1 MKLIGICGKARAGKD
16 TIARYLFE
24 TEGFTRIAFADPVK
38 QAAQHIFGLSHAQ
51 TWDDDLKNIVIPYW
65 DMTPRQMF
73 QKLGTDATHPIFG
86 PDVWMKRWYIAY
98 AQLHETDHIVVPDVR
113 YDLELAGIRQLG
125 GTIIT
130 VRRGE
135 GLGGAEGQHI
145 SENGLSMAPDYV
157 IENDGSLNDLYLSV
171 DAVLETMG

>member
-24 TEGFTRIAFADPVK
+24 THGFTRIAFADPVK
-38 QAAQHIFGLSHAQ
+38 QAAQHIFGLTHSQ
-51 TWDDDLKNIVIPYW
+51 TWDDNLKSTVIPYW
-65 DMTPRQMF
+65 NMTPRQMF

-86 PDVWMKRWYIAY
+86 RDVWMKRWFMHY
-98 AQLHETDHIVVPDVR
+98 AQLEQTDHIVVPDVR

-125 GTIIT
+125 GSIIT

-135 GLGGAEGQHI
+135 GLDGAEGQHI
-145 SENGLSMAPDYV
+145 SENGLSMAPDCI
-157 IENDGSLNDLYLSV
+157 IENDGSLTDLYNSI
-171 DAVLETMG
+171 DAVLELLK